1 DIKENIKAKEV
12 KKKNKKSV
20 KQSLDEKIQNDKKAR
35 EERIKKIKQVIARKQ
50 KIDKV
55 RDKKNNREIAGKI
68 GTYTLK
74 NLIKLKERS
83 EDNKN

>member
-1 DIKENIKAKEV
+1 M
-12 KKKNKKSV
+12 KKYKM
-20 KQSLDEKIQNDKKAR
+20 IKKAS

-55 RDKKNNREIAGKI
+55 TDKKNSRKK